1 MSIEEREANY
11 KRLMEKANNVDARIQ
26 ELLKK
31 KEEVKNKLDEA
42 YAKGSSTSES
52 GASGSAA
59 SQDSGTAENKP
70 TEQTQ

>member
-31 KEEVKNKLDEA
+31 KEEVRNKLDEA
-42 YAKGSSTSES
+42 YSKGSSTSQS
-52 GASGSAA
+52 GASGSASSA
-59 SQDSGTAENKP
+59 ESESADSKSKEQSQ
-70 TEQTQ
+70 